1 MELNRKETLKMIGE
15 SVKSRRLS
23 LNLTQQETADRSGV
37 SIRVIKR
44 MEAGDGSSLESLI
57 AVSRTLQKTGW
68 LEEFK
73 PATEISPLAMAEA
86 LKHAS
91 KPQRRRASG
100 RRRDV

>member
-1 MELNRKETLKMIGE
+1 MELNKKEILKMIGV

-37 SIRVIKR
+37 SIRVVKR

-68 LEEFK
+68 IEEFK
-73 PATEISPLAMAEA
+73 PSAEISPLAMADA
-86 LKHAS
+86 LKHS
-91 KPQRRRASG
+91 PKPLRRRASG